1 MPHLRRE
8 EAVFDLQRLMRRL
21 SVEDLPEKDLQD
33 LGRMQAARGAT
44 SVQGVVAL
52 ASTLAYREASG
63 LGALSYRKEF
73 EPPSRIT
80 AARLKELAAR
90 YLRPDAW
97 ILVKIGP
104 ASS

>member
-1 MPHLRRE
+1 MKHR
-8 EAVFDLQRLMRRL
+8 VI
-21 SVEDLPEKDLQD
+21 SC
-33 LGRMQAARGAT
+33 
-44 SVQGVVAL
+44 S
-52 ASTLAYREASG
+52 ASG